1 MLNQAFYNVLILQYY
16 SIGKIKLL
24 SQVGSVGEDQSPL
37 LRQVMT
43 PPSLFSSVH
52 ETVAVVFSR

>member
-1 MLNQAFYNVLILQYY
+1 MLNQAFYTVLIHQYY
-16 SIGKIKLL
+16 SIGQIKLL
-24 SQVGSVGEDQSPL
+24 SQVGSVGEDQFPL